1 MLQGGHGARW
11 LPASVRGMDP
21 EPLLLQTGP
30 ETFELHRPAR
40 PAQSL
45 RLRHRTR
52 RGLGLAGVAPH
63 TVARE
68 LLVFLEERGA
78 TPAQDADLGAVAG
91 RFPEF
96 VDELRSRLG

>member
-1 MLQGGHGARW
+1 MLTDSG
-11 LPASVRGMDP
+11 SVRGMDP

-30 ETFELHRPAR
+30 ETFELHRPGR
-40 PAQSL
+40 PAQTL
-45 RLRHRTR
+45 RLRHHTR
-52 RGLGLAGVAPH
+52 RGLGLTGVAPH

-68 LLVFLEERGA
+68 LLVFLDERGGLPRQE
-78 TPAQDADLGAVAG
+78 TDLGAAAG